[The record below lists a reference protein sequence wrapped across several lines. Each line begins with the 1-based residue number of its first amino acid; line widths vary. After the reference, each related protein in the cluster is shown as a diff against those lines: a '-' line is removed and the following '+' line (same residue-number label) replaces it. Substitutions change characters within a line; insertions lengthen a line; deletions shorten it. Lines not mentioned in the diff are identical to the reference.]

1 MLIEGTVS
9 TESKK
14 KVDTVLY
21 IWYTGM
27 KTKVKT
33 KIQVIVVLKSKVLY
47 ILEQQKGDIVTGG
60 QLASNLGVSRN
71 AVWKAI
77 GLLRNDGNEIV
88 SIPNKGYMLMDTND
102 TLSVNVISNG
112 LTTDFISRKIEV
124 LPTIHSTNQYL
135 KEIDTTNID
144 SGFVVVADEQTS
156 GRGRR
161 GRAFLSSKSQGVYLS
176 ILLKLGSKQQDTR
189 LLTICAAVAASKAI
203 EKVCGV
209 RADIKWVNDI
219 FCNGKKICGILT
231 EATISGELLEISSV
245 IVGIG
250 INTGS
255 VPVELEDI
263 ATSIQEVSGMRGIRN
278 QLIAEVLNEFESV
291 IVDYSEHG
299 KTQEIID
306 YYTSRLFIIGKQV
319 CLPDIAPNY
328 TATVIGISDI
338 GALIVENDKG
348 DIQHITTGEIQLL

>member
-1 MLIEGTVS
+1 VVS
-9 TESKK
+9 
-14 KVDTVLY
+14 
-21 IWYTGM
+21 
-27 KTKVKT
+27 
-33 KIQVIVVLKSKVLY
+33 VLKDKVLNL
-47 ILEQQKGDIVTGG
+47 LELQKGDIVTGG
-60 QLASNLGVSRN
+60 QLASVLGVSRN

-88 SIPNKGYMLMDTND
+88 SIPNKGYMLMGTND
-102 TLSVNVISNG
+102 TLSENAIGNG
-112 LTTDFISRKIEV
+112 LKAKFVGQKIKL
-124 LPTIHSTNQYL
+124 LPTVHSTNQYL

-144 SGFVVVADEQTS
+144 SGFVVIADEQTR

-189 LLTICAAVAASKAI
+189 LLTICAAVAVSKAI
-203 EKVCGV
+203 EKVCGI

-245 IVGIG
+245 IAGIG

-255 VPVELEDI
+255 VPEELSDI
-263 ATSIQEVSGMRGIRN
+263 ATSIQEVSGIRGIRN

-291 IVDYSEHG
+291 IVDYTEHG

-306 YYTSRLFIIGKQV
+306 YYTSRLFIIGKLV
-319 CLPDIAPNY
+319 YLPDIADNY
-328 TATVIGISDI
+328 PATVIGISDI
-338 GALIVENDKG
+338 GALIVKDDKG
-348 DIQHITTGEIQLL
+348 DIQHITTGEIELF